1 MWFENRP
8 NKAREYKTFMPKKA
22 GKRNFRKFIMALSIP
37 ATAPG
42 LVTRSLRLGTLNF
55 VADFWRVDLSAAA
68 ASSSGVMDS
77 VILEGSCSISF
88 CRKSG
93 RCL

>member
-1 MWFENRP
+1 MKNIP
-8 NKAREYKTFMPKKA
+8 NKAREYKTFMPKNA

>member
-1 MWFENRP
+1 MAYGNEP
-8 NKAREYKTFMPKKA
+8 NKAREYKTFMPKNA
-22 GKRNFRKFIMALSIP
+22 GKRNFRKFIIALSIP

-55 VADFWRVDLSAAA
+55 AADFWRAGLSAAA

-77 VILEGSCSISF
+77 VILEGSCSMSF